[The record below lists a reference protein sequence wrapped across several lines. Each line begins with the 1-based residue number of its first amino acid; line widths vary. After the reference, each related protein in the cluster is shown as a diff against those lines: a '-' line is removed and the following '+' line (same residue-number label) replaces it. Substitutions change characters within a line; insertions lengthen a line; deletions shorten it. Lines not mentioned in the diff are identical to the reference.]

1 VTILQA
7 RELKCNNCDQA
18 KRKCSC
24 NANVILG
31 RLYRDYYMYNTA
43 PSVLLKLMYSQGVPN
58 LLYGITATSLSAGDL
73 KSLRYSVIVWYARF
87 LILTIGMLFLNVSII
102 VDMKGL
108 VIGLEIGYFTL

>member
-1 VTILQA
+1 
-7 RELKCNNCDQA
+7 
-18 KRKCSC
+18 
-24 NANVILG
+24 
-31 RLYRDYYMYNTA
+31 MYNTA
-43 PSVLLKLMYSQGVPN
+43 PSVLMKLMYSQGVPN
-58 LLYGITATSLSAGDL
+58 LLYGITATSLSAGDF